1 MTVSENQTGVEAA
14 LRPLVGR
21 ELEMIE
27 LDAALDDALQGHTRI
42 VLIAGE
48 PGIGKTR
55 LANEIGTH
63 AAARG
68 VEVLWGRCW
77 EDAGAPPYWPW
88 VQVLRPLLRAG
99 HDDVAQVLGSRLAC
113 VAQIVPELRT
123 ATPGADAIVSSEV
136 LDAPAARFSLFES
149 VAEAVRQRAARV
161 PVVMVFDDLHAADEA
176 SLQLLRFVSRELRD
190 ARLLLVGTYRDVE
203 VQRDAER
210 AELVSG
216 IARSGNR
223 LPLAGLK
230 QEAVAQ
236 LLRRHLSAA
245 PSSELVATVCQVTE
259 GNPFFVDEVVRLLA
273 ARERERP
280 SIVLRPS
287 DLRIP
292 HGVRDAIRERLQ
304 LLSPESREVARAAA
318 AIGREFDAALV
329 QRLCTTPLPQLLD
342 RLGEAMAAGALEPAA
357 GEVGRYRFSH
367 TLIRDV
373 LYEEI
378 PAGSRPQLHQRIAA
392 AMEQLGDSTS
402 ESYVGEL
409 AHHFLQAAAV
419 GAADKAIAFAA
430 RAAENA
436 AARMAY
442 EDAAAHYR
450 QGLQAIKYREPADA
464 AARCEL
470 LLGLGAVQ
478 RAAASPDTRPTFEAA
493 AAVARD
499 AMPTATERFAELL
512 GRAALG
518 FADHGLG
525 IPLLVHDARIVELLE
540 EALASLPESD
550 SELRARL
557 LGRLSMETAFAYD
570 RARSDALSHEAVAM
584 ARRVGVAATLAT
596 TLSYRHFVLWRLGPS
611 GDLLELTAE
620 IIQLAD
626 KIGHKELALQGR
638 SWRLV
643 DLITNADWQGFDR
656 ELPAQTAAAEEL
668 RQPRYLWMTANM
680 KAARALWRGEWEGA
694 EALAQQSLAL
704 GQPTGDPTA
713 TTTPAAQMFILRREQ
728 GRLEEL
734 EGVHRFF
741 AERFADTPTPHSTL
755 ALLYA
760 ELDRRDEAR
769 RAFERVATDNFDRL
783 QHEYRV
789 GILPY
794 LAEVCT
800 YLGDAPR
807 AGRLYELLAPYANRN
822 VPFGAAVGFGS
833 GSSYLAL
840 LAATTQRWD
849 LAEEHFEHAIE
860 HNRQMQGLPWLAR
873 TQYAYASMLL
883 KGAPARSDV
892 SKAEGLLDEARD
904 IARKLNMARLTHQI
918 EQLASDRRTG
928 APANPGTATP
938 QHPSTPAPP
947 NLKTP
952 ASASRT
958 VFQLQGDFWCVGDEA
973 SPLYVKDSKGTR
985 YLAHLLRHPGREFH
999 ATDLAVLDTP
1009 EDAGSIESSDRR
1021 VEMPA
1026 LDRRA
1031 KEEYKRQLA
1040 GLRDQ
1045 LDEATNFND
1054 VARAGRL
1061 QEEIDFITLEL
1072 ARALGLHGRDRNA
1085 GSSSER
1091 ARLNVTR
1098 AIRSVIRRIAVDNP
1112 MLGRYLETTIHTGA
1126 FCSFTPDPRLHVSRE
1141 L

>member
-1 MTVSENQTGVEAA
+1 MR
-14 LRPLVGR
+14 LFVGR
-21 ELEMIE
+21 EREMTE
-27 LDAALDDALQGHTRI
+27 LDAALDDVVQGHTR
-42 VLIAGE
+42 VFLIAGE

-55 LANEIGTH
+55 LANEMGAH

-88 VQVLRPLLRAG
+88 VQILRPLLRSG
-99 HDDVAQVLGSRLAC
+99 HDDLAQVLGPRL
-113 VAQIVPELRT
+113 VHLAQIVPEMRT
-123 ATPGADAIVSSEV
+123 ATPGAEEIAPPEI
-136 LDAPAARFSLFES
+136 LDAAAARFSLFEI
-149 VAEAVRQRAARV
+149 VAEVIRQCAARL
-161 PVVMVFDDLHAADEA
+161 PAVMVFDDLHAADEA

-203 VQRDAER
+203 VQRDAQR

-223 LPLAGLK
+223 LPLAGLNA
-230 QEAVAQ
+230 EAVAQ
-236 LLRRHLSAA
+236 LLQQQLSMA
-245 PSSELVATVCQVTE
+245 PSVDLVDTVYQVTE

-280 SIVLRPS
+280 STPLQPS

-292 HGVRDAIRERLQ
+292 HGVRDAIRERLK

-329 QRLCTTPLPQLLD
+329 QRACTASLAELFD
-342 RLGEAMAAGALEPAA
+342 RLSEAVATGAIEPAPGA
-357 GEVGRYRFSH
+357 VGRYRFAH
-367 TLIRDV
+367 GLIRDV

-392 AMEQLGDSTS
+392 AMEQLGDRTS

-409 AHHFLQAAAV
+409 ARHFLHAAAC
-419 GAADKAIAFAA
+419 GAAGKAASFAV

-442 EDAAAHYR
+442 EDAAGYYS
-450 QGLQAIKYREPADA
+450 QGLQALKYGEPADA
-464 AARCEL
+464 AQRCEL

-478 RAAASPDTRPTFEAA
+478 RAAASQDTRRTFETA

-499 AMPTATERFAELL
+499 AMPTAGERFSQLL

-525 IPLLVHDARIVELLE
+525 MPLLAHDARIVELLE
-540 EALASLPESD
+540 EALACLPESD

-557 LGRLSMETAFAYD
+557 LGRLSMETAFAFD
-570 RARSDALSHEAVAM
+570 RARSDELSHEAVAM
-584 ARRVGVAATLAT
+584 ARRVGAAATLAA
-596 TLSYRHFVLWRLGPS
+596 TLSYRHFGLWRLGPS
-611 GDLLELTAE
+611 TDLLEITAE
-620 IIQLAD
+620 IIQLAER
-626 KIGHKELALQGR
+626 IGHKELAVQGR

-643 DLITNADWQGFDR
+643 DLITNADWQGFDS
-656 ELPAQTAAAEEL
+656 ELPAQAAAAEEL

-680 KAARALWRGEWEGA
+680 KAVQALWRGEWESA
-694 EALAQQSLAL
+694 EAFAQQSLAL
-704 GQPTGDPTA
+704 GEPSGDPTA
-713 TTTPAAQMFILRREQ
+713 TTTPAAQMFVLRREQ

-734 EGVHRFF
+734 EGVHLFF

-769 RAFERVATDNFDRL
+769 RAFERVAADNFDRL
-783 QHEYRV
+783 QREYRV
-789 GILPY
+789 GILPH
-794 LAEVCT
+794 LAEVCA
-800 YLGDAPR
+800 YLGDVPR
-807 AGRLYELLAPYANRN
+807 AARLYELLGSYANRN

-840 LAATTQRWD
+840 LAATMQRCD
-849 LAEEHFEHAIE
+849 LAAEHFEHAIE
-860 HNRQMQGLPWLAR
+860 HNRQMQGFPWLAR
-873 TQYAYASMLL
+873 TLYAYANMLL
-883 KGAPARSDV
+883 KGAAVGRCADTAVGSDA
-892 SKAEGLLDEARD
+892 SKAAGLLDEARD
-904 IARKLNMARLTHQI
+904 IARTLKMARLAQQI
-918 EQLASDRRTG
+918 DRLSVVVRTSAQAHRWTG
-928 APANPGTATP
+928 EP

-952 ASASRT
+952 ASVSRT
-958 VFQLQGDFWCVGDEA
+958 VFRLQGDFWCVGDEA

-999 ATDLAVLDTP
+999 ATDLVVLDAP
-1009 EDAGSIESSDRR
+1009 DDAGAIESGDRGLDL
-1021 VEMPA
+1021 PA

-1045 LDEATNFND
+1045 LDEAIRFND
-1054 VARAGRL
+1054 SARAGRL
-1061 QEEIDFITLEL
+1061 QEEIDFITQEL
-1072 ARALGLHGRDRNA
+1072 ARALGLHGRDRSA
-1085 GSSSER
+1085 GSFSER

-1098 AIRSVIRRIAVDNP
+1098 AIRSVIRRIVADNP
-1112 MLGRYLETTIHTGA
+1112 MLGRYLETTIRTGT
-1126 FCSFTPDPRLHVSRE
+1126 FCSYTPDPRLPVTWE